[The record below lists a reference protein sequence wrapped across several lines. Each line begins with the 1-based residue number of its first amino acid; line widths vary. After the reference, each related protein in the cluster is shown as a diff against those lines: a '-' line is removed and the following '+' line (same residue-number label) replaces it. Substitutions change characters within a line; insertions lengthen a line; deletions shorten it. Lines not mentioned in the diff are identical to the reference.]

1 MSRALRGHFLVEAAL
16 VNKLMSAVLPCQEEE
31 ILVEGER
38 GIDCEY
44 NCNNSNSMPYLG
56 DKLNADD
63 AQVISDLY
71 DAIQAKSL
79 TISDIAESKE
89 MLKLEECLLK
99 YKSFLAEKS

>member
-31 ILVEGER
+31 ILVESKR

-44 NCNNSNSMPYLG
+44 NCNNSTTHLMPYLG
-56 DKLNADD
+56 DELNADD
-63 AQVISDLY
+63 VQAISDLY

-89 MLKLEECLLK
+89 MLKLEEG
-99 YKSFLAEKS
+99 A